1 MSALF
6 PTPLTAPREFVGTV
20 DATHDNCRATAR
32 TLEQLQGHQRS
43 SSAEIVPMGAERM
56 HRADRIVTVGSAC
69 AGLFLLVLLA
79 AERWL
84 A

>member
-20 DATHDNCRATAR
+20 DATHERTTPCPR
-32 TLEQLQGHQRS
+32 TLEQAFGR
-43 SSAEIVPMGAERM
+43 AAGGVIVPMAQPERM

-69 AGLFLLVLLA
+69 AGLFVLVMLA